1 LTHAVHEDRGD
12 AARAPLGSE
21 EAIEIMAGVFVFL
34 IVFLPIFARIVRIIT
49 ADNERRNHP
58 K

>member
-1 LTHAVHEDRGD
+1 L
-12 AARAPLGSE
+12 ARAPLGSE

-34 IVFLPIFARIVRIIT
+34 LVFLPIFARIVRIIT